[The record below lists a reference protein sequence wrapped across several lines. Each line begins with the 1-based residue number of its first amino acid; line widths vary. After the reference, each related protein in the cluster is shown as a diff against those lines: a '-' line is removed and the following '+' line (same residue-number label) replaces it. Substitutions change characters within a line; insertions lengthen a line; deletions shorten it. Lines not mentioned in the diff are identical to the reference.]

1 MYIYICEDTYMCG
14 WKYVFAC
21 VWIFVDVSLCL
32 CVRVFVAC
40 IYICI
45 HIYID
50 MKPNIQKP
58 GQYQQLLGVPHG
70 EK

>member
-1 MYIYICEDTYMCG
+1 MCG

-21 VWIFVDVSLCL
+21 VWIFDNVSLCL
-32 CVRVFVAC
+32 CVLVFVAC
-40 IYICI
+40 MYICI
-45 HIYID
+45 HIYIH
-50 MKPNIQKP
+50 MQPNIQKP